1 VDPKLNGH
9 QAAVP
14 PQARWRP
21 WLWPAGIAL
30 IAACLLPPLVVLA
43 RRYLFVES
51 IQFCAFAMAA
61 PALIALG
68 APWRVV
74 HPPSGAA
81 RLVDRLAAGRR
92 DRASSVPAVG
102 YLVAW
107 VVICLGW
114 RLVPVLDALARHP
127 ALVVAEMLTLCAA
140 GTLLWLELVHS
151 PPFAP
156 QLGYPQRACVAAL
169 AMWSIWAI
177 AYVLGF
183 AAHSVVP
190 AYDTAGSHLSPV
202 ADQEITAFLLWAV
215 AGVCFIP
222 VVFGAL
228 LTWLRE
234 GTEATGEPAGQTT
247 PAGVRG
253 WGGSAGQ
260 GRRRHVGGQ

>member
-1 VDPKLNGH
+1 VDVKLAGR

-21 WLWPAGIAL
+21 WLLAAGIAL
-30 IAACLLPPLVVLA
+30 MVACLLPPLLVLA

-51 IQFCAFAMAA
+51 VEFCVFAMAA
-61 PALIALG
+61 PALVVLA
-68 APWRVV
+68 APWSLVR
-74 HPPSGAA
+74 PPRGGS

-92 DRASSVPAVG
+92 RRASPVPALG

-114 RLVPVLDALARHP
+114 RLLPVLDALARHP
-127 ALVVAEMLTLCAA
+127 ALVVAELLTLFAA
-140 GTLLWLELVHS
+140 GTLLWLELVPS

-156 QLGYPQRACVAAL
+156 RLAYPQRAGVAAL

-183 AAHSVVP
+183 AAHAVVP
-190 AYDTAGSHLSPV
+190 AYDGAGSHLSPL

-222 VVFGAL
+222 VIFVTL
-228 LTWLRE
+228 LTWLKE
-234 GTEATGEPAGQTT
+234 GAEAAGEPAGPTA

-253 WGGSAGQ
+253 WGGSARQ
-260 GRRRHVGGQ
+260 GRRRHGSGQ

>member
-9 QAAVP
+9 QATAP
-14 PQARWRP
+14 LQARWRS
-21 WLWPAGIAL
+21 WLWPAGVAL
-30 IAACLLPPLVVLA
+30 ILACLLPPLIGLA

-51 IQFCAFAMAA
+51 IQFCVFAMAG
-61 PALIALG
+61 PALIVLG

-74 HPPSGAA
+74 RLPGGAA
-81 RLVDRLAAGRR
+81 GLVDRLAGGRR
-92 DRASSVPAVG
+92 DRASVVPAAG

-114 RLVPVLDALARHP
+114 RLVPVLDTLARHP

-151 PPFAP
+151 PPLVPRLAH
-156 QLGYPQRACVAAL
+156 PQRACVAAL

-183 AAHSVVP
+183 ATHSVVP
-190 AYDTAGSHLSPV
+190 AYDGVGRSLSPV

-215 AGVCFIP
+215 AGLCFIP
-222 VVFGAL
+222 VIFATL
-228 LTWLRE
+228 LTWLKEGAEAARE
-234 GTEATGEPAGQTT
+234 PDGPTAR
-247 PAGVRG
+247 AGVRG
-253 WGGSAGQ
+253 WGGSARQ
-260 GRRRHVGGQ
+260 GRRRHVGSQ

>member
-1 VDPKLNGH
+1 VGLKLTGH

-21 WLWPAGIAL
+21 WLLAAGIAL
-30 IAACLLPPLVVLA
+30 IVACLLPPLVVLA
-43 RRYLFVES
+43 RRYLFAES
-51 IQFCAFAMAA
+51 IQFCVFAMAA

-68 APWRVV
+68 APWRIVR
-74 HPPSGAA
+74 PPSGTA
-81 RLVDRLAAGRR
+81 RRVDRLAAGRR
-92 DRASSVPAVG
+92 RRASFVPAAG

-107 VVICLGW
+107 VVIGLGW
-114 RLVPVLDALARHP
+114 RLLPVLDALARHP
-127 ALVVAEMLTLCAA
+127 VLVVAEMLTLCAA
-140 GTLLWLELVHS
+140 GILLWLELVHS
-151 PPFAP
+151 PPLVPRLA
-156 QLGYPQRACVAAL
+156 YPQRACVAAL

-190 AYDTAGSHLSPV
+190 AYDRAGSHLSPV
-202 ADQEITAFLLWAV
+202 ADQEITAFVLWAV

-222 VVFGAL
+222 VIFATL
-228 LTWLRE
+228 LTWLKE
-234 GTEATGEPAGQTT
+234 GTEAAGEPDGRTV

>member
-1 VDPKLNGH
+1 MPAGH

-14 PQARWRP
+14 PQPRWRR
-21 WLWPAGIAL
+21 WLPAVAIAL
-30 IAACLLPPLVVLA
+30 VFACLLPPLSLLA
-43 RRYLFVES
+43 RRYLLAES
-51 IQFCAFAMAA
+51 IQFCVFAMAA
-61 PALIALG
+61 PALIVLG
-68 APWRVV
+68 APWRPVR
-74 HPPSGAA
+74 PPGGGTHLA
-81 RLVDRLAAGRR
+81 DRLAAGRR
-92 DRASSVPAVG
+92 RRASSLPALG

-114 RLVPVLDALARHP
+114 RLLPVLDALARHP
-127 ALVVAEMLTLCAA
+127 ALVAAELLSLLAA
-140 GTLLWLELVHS
+140 GTLLWLELADS

-156 QLGYPQRACVAAL
+156 RLAYPQRAGVAAL

-190 AYDTAGSHLSPV
+190 AYDGAGSHLSPV

-222 VVFGAL
+222 VIFVTL
-228 LTWLRE
+228 LTWLKE
-234 GTEATGEPAGQTT
+234 GAEAAGEPAGPTE

-253 WGGSAGQ
+253 WGGSARQ
-260 GRRRHVGGQ
+260 GRRRHIGGQ